1 MHFSDPSKAVQNRS
15 TRGRGPR
22 RNGRGAPG
30 GRSRNAVIPSR
41 PPLQFEPAPYD
52 ATPVAFTSLGLD
64 SGLERAI
71 IDRGF
76 DTTTPIQ
83 GAVYPA
89 VLDGIDLVACA
100 QTGTG
105 KTLAFLL
112 PLMQRLVKGGA
123 TGATRVL
130 ILAPTRE
137 LAVQIEDEFQGLA
150 YHTNLSSV
158 VVYGGVDSGP
168 QERGLRGSADIVV
181 ATPGRLLDHMGTN
194 ATKFENVEVLVL
206 DEADRMLDMGFWPSV
221 RRIVASLPP
230 NRQTLLFSATMSD
243 EVAQSASQIMR
254 APKMIRVGRDEGLAS
269 SIEHVAHLVP
279 AAEKA
284 DWLARFLKRTNGT
297 SLVFVRTKRGADK
310 LARRLAAGGIKCAAM
325 HADRTQSERSAA
337 VEGFKSGRFRALIA
351 TDIAARG
358 IDIEGIGHVVNY
370 DVPPSVDAYVH
381 RVGRTGRAEAVGTAV
396 TLVAPE
402 ELPAL
407 RAIEKTLDVKF
418 AVT

>member
-1 MHFSDPSKAVQNRS
+1 M
-15 TRGRGPR
+15 
-22 RNGRGAPG
+22 AP
-30 GRSRNAVIPSR
+30 P
-41 PPLQFEPAPYD
+41 PPLRFDPAPYD
-52 ATPVAFTSLGLD
+52 ATPIPFTSLGLEP
-64 SGLERAI
+64 GLQRALT
-71 IDRGF
+71 DRGF
-76 DTTTPIQ
+76 ETTTPIQ

-112 PLMQRLVKGGA
+112 PIMHRLVTAGGQ
-123 TGATRVL
+123 TGRAKDVGTRVL

-158 VVYGGVDSGP
+158 AVYGGVESGP

-194 ATKFENVEVLVL
+194 ATKFENLDVLVL

-243 EVAQSASQIMR
+243 EVAESANQIMR

-269 SIEHVAHLVP
+269 TIEHVGHVVP
-279 AAEKA
+279 TPHKA
-284 DWLARFLKRTNGT
+284 DWLATFLKRTHGT
-297 SLVFVRTKRGADK
+297 SLVFVRTKRGADTLARK
-310 LARRLAAGGIKCAAM
+310 LAAAGIKCAAL
-325 HADRTQSERSAA
+325 HADRTQRERSAA
-337 VEGFKSGRFRALIA
+337 YEGFKSGRFRALIA

-358 IDIEGIGHVVNY
+358 IDVEGIGHVVNY
-370 DVPPSVDAYVH
+370 EVPPSVDTYVH

-402 ELPAL
+402 ELAAL
-407 RAIEKTLDVKF
+407 RAIEKTLNVTF
-418 AVT
+418 AVTQEARNA

>member
-1 MHFSDPSKAVQNRS
+1 M
-15 TRGRGPR
+15 
-22 RNGRGAPG
+22 
-30 GRSRNAVIPSR
+30 
-41 PPLQFEPAPYD
+41 L
-52 ATPVAFTSLGLD
+52 FTSLGLET
-64 SGLERAI
+64 GLERAI

-76 DTTTPIQ
+76 QTTTPIQ
-83 GAVYPA
+83 GAVFPA

-112 PLMQRLVKGGA
+112 PIMQRLIA
-123 TGATRVL
+123 TGLARRSDEGDGAKAASTRVL

-181 ATPGRLLDHMGTN
+181 ATPGRLLDHMGIN
-194 ATKFENVEVLVL
+194 ATRFENVEVLVL

-254 APKMIRVGRDEGLAS
+254 SPKMIRVGRDEGLAS
-269 SIEHVAHLVP
+269 TIAHVGHLMP

-284 DWLARFLKRTNGT
+284 DWLAKFLKRTAGT

-310 LARRLAAGGIKCAAM
+310 LARRLSSAGIKCAAM

-370 DVPPSVDAYVH
+370 DVPPTVDAYVH

-402 ELPAL
+402 ELSAL

>member
-1 MHFSDPSKAVQNRS
+1 MHFSDPSKSVQNRS
-15 TRGRGPR
+15 TRGRRPR

-30 GRSRNAVIPSR
+30 GRAKTVFVPSR
-41 PPLQFEPAPYD
+41 PPLQFEAAPYD
-52 ATPVAFTSLGLD
+52 PSPVPFTSLGLE
-64 SGLERAI
+64 SGLERAL

-76 DTTTPIQ
+76 ETTTPIQ

-112 PLMQRLVKGGA
+112 PLMQRLVKAGA

-158 VVYGGVDSGP
+158 AVYGGVEAGP

-181 ATPGRLLDHMGTN
+181 ATPGRLLDHMGTS
-194 ATKFENVEVLVL
+194 AAKFDNLDVLVL

-243 EVAQSASQIMR
+243 EVAQSANQIMR

-269 SIEHVAHLVP
+269 TIAHVGHLVP
-279 AAEKA
+279 AAEKS
-284 DWLARFLKRTNGT
+284 DWLSSFLKRTHGT

-310 LARRLAAGGIKCAAM
+310 LARRLAQSGIKCAAL

-370 DVPPSVDAYVH
+370 EVPPSVDTYVH

-396 TLVAPE
+396 TLIAPE
-402 ELPAL
+402 ELAAL
-407 RAIEKTLDVKF
+407 RTIEKTLNVTF

>member
-15 TRGRGPR
+15 ARGRRPR

-30 GRSRNAVIPSR
+30 GRGRAVVAAR

-52 ATPVAFTSLGLD
+52 ATPVPFTSLGLE

-76 DTTTPIQ
+76 ETTTPIQ

-123 TGATRVL
+123 TGSTRVL

-254 APKMIRVGRDEGLAS
+254 APKMIRVGQRRRAR
-269 SIEHVAHLVP
+269 EHH
-279 AAEKA
+279 
-284 DWLARFLKRTNGT
+284 R
-297 SLVFVRTKRGADK
+297 
-310 LARRLAAGGIKCAAM
+310 ARRAPRAGGREGRVARQVSQADARARAWCSSAPSAAPTSSRAGLSAGGIKCAAM

-402 ELPAL
+402 ELAAL